1 MRLWVNFPSSRHLG
15 TYDEVRAEAEALLAA
30 GGHSGRLQIQVSE
43 NVPHHAWRT
52 SFAAIADAIDDFGVP

>member
-1 MRLWVNFPSSRHLG
+1 MLQDLPYG
-15 TYDEVRAEAEALLAA
+15 QGPEPQVRAQAEDLLAA